1 MAKRKRLTP
10 PRPDYLAPNYLAPDY
25 LASDLLAA
33 NPADPAAPQVKSAF
47 PPLPSAPIAQVAG
60 DAATSA
66 ALREVSRE
74 LASARAEGRLMQ
86 RLALSAIDTGHLVRD
101 RIAFDEPEMA
111 ALCESIRARGQQT
124 PIDVVDLGPHHP
136 GPLRYGL
143 ISGLRR
149 VRALQRLAAEPGS
162 GLAKPKFDT
171 VLALLR
177 QPAAAADAYLAMVE
191 ENEIRVG
198 LSYYER
204 ARIAARAAALGV
216 HATPQ
221 AALRALFPTASRAKR
236 SKIGSF
242 IGIHDALDPCLR
254 FAHAIPERLGLALSH
269 ALERDGGLGPR
280 LIATLSAQP
289 PATEAQEMAVLARA
303 LRPALPDP
311 AAAAAGAGSSAPAA
325 GEQIAP
331 GLWLAVVRG
340 AGGLR
345 LTLSGPGI
353 DAGFADRLKQQL
365 KDGLRP

>member
-10 PRPDYLAPNYLAPDY
+10 PRPDYLQPDHLAPD
-25 LASDLLAA
+25 AA
-33 NPADPAAPQVKSAF
+33 GHATTGPAAPEVKSAF
-47 PPLPSAPIAQVAG
+47 PPLPAAPIAQVAG

-74 LASARAEGRLMQ
+74 LASARAEGRLLQ
-86 RLALSAIDTGHLVRD
+86 RLALSAIDTAHLVRD

-124 PIDVVDLGPHHP
+124 PIEVVDQGPHHP

-149 VRALQRLAAEPGS
+149 VRALQRLAAELGS
-162 GLAKPKFDT
+162 NLTDQAGLSKPKFDT

-177 QPAAAADAYLAMVE
+177 HPRAAADAYLAMVE

-198 LSYYER
+198 LGYYER

-216 HATPQ
+216 HPTPQ

-242 IGIHDALDPCLR
+242 MAIHDALDGVLR

-269 ALERDGGLGPR
+269 ALERD
-280 LIATLSAQP
+280 ATLASRLTATLQATP
-289 PATEAQEMAVLARA
+289 PATEAQELALLTRG
-303 LRPALPDP
+303 LQPARSEAS
-311 AAAAAGAGSSAPAA
+311 AAAAPLPEAGD
-325 GEQIAP
+325 EIAP
-331 GLWLAVVRG
+331 GLWLRAAHG

-345 LTLSGPGI
+345 LTLSGPAV
-353 DAGFADRLKQQL
+353 DAGFAGRLKAQL
-365 KDGLRP
+365 QAGPPP

>member
-10 PRPDYLAPNYLAPDY
+10 PQPDYLQPD
-25 LASDLLAA
+25 LAA
-33 NPADPAAPQVKSAF
+33 APEVKSAF

-66 ALREVSRE
+66 ALREVTRE

-86 RLALSAIDTGHLVRD
+86 RLPLAAIDLGHLVRD

-111 ALCESIRARGQQT
+111 ALIESIRARGQQT
-124 PIDVVDLGPHHP
+124 PIEVVDLGPHHP
-136 GPLRYGL
+136 GPCRYGL

-149 VRALQRLAAEPGS
+149 IRALQLLAAEPAAS
-162 GLAKPKFDT
+162 LDEKPKFDT

-177 QPAAAADAYLAMVE
+177 RPAAAAEAYLAMVE

-216 HATPQ
+216 HPTPQ
-221 AALRALFPTASRAKR
+221 TALRALFPTASRAKR

-242 IGIHDALDPCLR
+242 MAIHDALDTVLR
-254 FAHAIPERLGLALSH
+254 FAPAIPERLGLVLSH
-269 ALERDGGLGPR
+269 ALQRDPTLAPR
-280 LIATLSAQP
+280 LTEALQATP
-289 PATEAQEMAVLARA
+289 PATEAQELALLTRA
-303 LRPALPDP
+303 LQPARPAP
-311 AAAAAGAGSSAPAA
+311 APAA
-325 GEQIAP
+325 PAADPGEELAP
-331 GLWLAVVRG
+331 GLWLSAAQG

-345 LTLSGPGI
+345 LTLWGPAV
-353 DAGFADRLKQQL
+353 DAGLAERLKDHL
-365 KDGLRP
+365 KHGLQP